1 MLRWRRPSLPDH
13 LSLAGRNVP
22 VVATRRATARAVK
35 LKANS
40 IAGTIEISL
49 PPSGGE
55 AAALALLNSH
65 RDWLEARIAA
75 WPRPIPF
82 APGYIIP
89 IDGAPVLIDW
99 QAGHPRTPRLEPE
112 RLLLGGPA
120 ESVAPRLERWLKA
133 RAKADLEA
141 ATHGFAARLGRSVA
155 RVSVG
160 DPASRWGSCAGWN
173 RPEGAR
179 IAYSWR
185 LILAPAFV
193 RHAIAAHEAAHLI
206 HPNHSPAFH
215 KLNRELDPRAQD
227 ARRWLA
233 RHGAALHWVGRAL

>member
-1 MLRWRRPSLPDH
+1 MLRLRPALPEE
-13 LSLAGRNVP
+13 LAIAGRRVP
-22 VVATRRATARAVK
+22 VVATRRASARMVR

-40 IAGTIEISL
+40 IAGAIEISL
-49 PPSGGE
+49 PPRGGE
-55 AAALALLNSH
+55 AAALALLKSH
-65 RDWLEARIAA
+65 HDWLAARVAI

-82 APGYIIP
+82 APGFIIP

-99 QAGHPRTPRLEPE
+99 QAGHPRAPALLGDRL
-112 RLLLGGPA
+112 RLGGPA
-120 ESVAPRLERWLKA
+120 QSLAARLERWLKA
-133 RAKADLEA
+133 RARADLEA
-141 ATHGFAARLGRSVA
+141 VTHGFAARLGRPVA

-160 DPASRWGSCAGWN
+160 DPATRWGSCAGWN

-193 RHAIAAHEAAHLI
+193 RHAIAAHEAAHLV

-215 KLNRELDPRAQD
+215 ALNRELDPRAAE

-233 RHGAALHWVGRAL
+233 RHGAALHWVGRPL